1 MLFNA
6 EINKKAWEV
15 RRNAAKRFCCKVKQV
30 SWKHCIRLAL
40 DIMFQVKKI
49 YESHGKPVLKK
60 CLRNA
65 NKAASQII
73 KKSGQIKE
81 KICNTHKKLNP
92 KFRHP
97 IYGIGE
103 VTPLCEQATKKN
115 RNKHTFFVS
124 FNGKLTEVSRF
135 IVREA

>member
-15 RRNAAKRFCCKVKQV
+15 RKNAANRFGCKVKQI

-40 DIMFQVKKI
+40 NIIFQVKKI
-49 YESHGKPVLKK
+49 YEGQCKPVLKK

-65 NKAASQII
+65 NKAASRVI
-73 KKSGQIKE
+73 KKSGQVKE
-81 KICNTHKKLNP
+81 KINKKLNP